1 MGVQR
6 AGRGTQV
13 NSLRVVEIKANTKD
27 VSQSK
32 SKNEALRE
40 QVNGDVDVYGTVDFD
55 DEAPPADLCD

>member
-1 MGVQR
+1 M
-6 AGRGTQV
+6 